1 MANQENTLKP
11 LVSIVIINYNTSK
24 VTIKAIETILQVTSY
39 SPYEILIIDNASE
52 IADQDDIKNFAE
64 SKSLPIQIMKENIGW
79 TRAVNYAFSSVSG
92 DLLLTINS
100 DVMVEKGWLARMVD
114 LYESEAHVGGVNANI
129 YEAEKSIILAKNLY
143 LKLLHGACALFS
155 SDAWKLV
162 GELDSKNFEFYGAEN
177 DWSYRARSMGYKL
190 LFSKD
195 SRVNHLGSSVITEG
209 GGLSVKKSG
218 KSAEFF
224 KMRLD
229 GRVKFRV
236 YNFKLK
242 DWISKQILYEFIEA
256 LKNGYLIILFLSYL
270 RVLFNIKN
278 VYLARNNRYLKMK
291 HGVKILNSIDDN

>member
-1 MANQENTLKP
+1 MLKP
-11 LVSIVIINYNTSK
+11 LVSIVIINYNTAK
-24 VTIKAIETILQVTSY
+24 VTINAIDNILKVNSY

-52 IADQDDIKNFAE
+52 KADQDVIKNFAE
-64 SKSLPIQIMKENIGW
+64 SKSLPIKFMEENIGW
-79 TRAVNYAFSSVSG
+79 SRGVNFGFSIAKG

-100 DVMVEKGWLARMVD
+100 DVMVEEGWLTKMVD
-114 LYESEAHVGGVNANI
+114 LYLSENTIGAVNANI
-129 YEAEKSIILAKNLY
+129 YEDGESIISTRNSY
-143 LKLLHGACALFS
+143 LKILHGACALFS

-162 GELDSKNFEFYGAEN
+162 GEMDSKNFEFYGTEN

-190 LFSKD
+190 LLSKD
-195 SRVNHLGSSVITEG
+195 SRVNHLGSSVITKG

-242 DWISKQILYEFIEA
+242 DWISKQILYEFKDA
-256 LKNGYLIILFLSYL
+256 FKNGYLALLVYSYL
-270 RVLFNIKN
+270 KVFFNIKN
-278 VYLARNNRYLKMK
+278 IYQARRVRYLKK
-291 HGVKILNSIDDN
+291 KKGKKILFESKN